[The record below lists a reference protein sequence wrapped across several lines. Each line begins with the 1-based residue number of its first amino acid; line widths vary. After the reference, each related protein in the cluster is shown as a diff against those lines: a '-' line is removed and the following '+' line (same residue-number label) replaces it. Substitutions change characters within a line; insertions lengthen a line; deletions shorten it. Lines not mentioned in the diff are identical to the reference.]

1 MAYSSDSPTRAS
13 SVHPGDGLPAVP
25 ARALSGYDEW
35 VDVEVHA
42 DPGLDVIA
50 LVVDG
55 TQQLMWHQ
63 DVARLALALASAG
76 GNPQW
81 CALHS
86 ILLVPGGFNS
96 PAGSSFFCLAAT
108 ERAHRCPETT
118 VRAEAPHSVPQPAS
132 RP

>member
-1 MAYSSDSPTRAS
+1 MAYSSDSPIRSIAS
-13 SVHPGDGLPAVP
+13 VRPEHAPAP
-25 ARALSGYDEW
+25 SGPLGGYDDW

-42 DPGLDVIA
+42 DPGLDVVA
-50 LVVDG
+50 LVIDG

-63 DVARLALALASAG
+63 DTARVALALASAA

-86 ILLVPGGFNS
+86 ILLVPGGFNG

-108 ERAHRCPETT
+108 ERAHRCPENT
-118 VRAEAPHSVPQPAS
+118 VPAEVPHSVPQPAS